1 MNEEKIMSGEKQTQG
16 ELKKTLGFGDLMG
29 IGVGQIIGSG
39 IMTLTGITI
48 ALTGAGT
55 PYAFILAAVLVL
67 CPNTVLAVLGSAVP
81 ATGGMYTYVRD
92 YIGKKTGFF
101 YLALLVAGQL
111 VLAMFGITFAAYVGD
126 LIPGVN
132 ETLIA
137 FGILTLCY
145 IMNMMGVEM
154 AAKLQNFLVIV
165 LVAAMALFIIFGLP
179 KVEWSRFVGMDNIMP
194 NGFVSFLTGAS
205 LLTFATGGAEFL
217 SELGGEMK
225 SPGRDLPRAMIGST
239 ILVGIIYA
247 FIGVVAAG
255 VLPVDEVAGETLSL
269 VANEVFPRPLYIFFV
284 VGGGMFAVASTLNA
298 TFTWCTK
305 GLLIASEEGWLP
317 KQCAYIS
324 KRGVPVVLLT
334 IFYIVGAVPI
344 LTGLDLES
352 ISRLG
357 NGLSLIYVLF
367 PISTGYIIYKKNPE
381 AMARSTFKIGKTP
394 LMIITTIGL
403 AGYVMA
409 AILNF
414 ADIQNAGMM
423 LVIFFAAVII
433 YAFLREK
440 HVNKVAEEKRLAA
453 SGKAE

>member
-1 MNEEKIMSGEKQTQG
+1 MSEEKKG
-16 ELKKTLGFGDLMG
+16 ELKKVLGFGDLMG

-39 IMTLTGITI
+39 IMVLTGITI
-48 ALTGAGT
+48 ELTGAGT
-55 PYAFILAAVLVL
+55 PLAFLLAAVLVT
-67 CPNTVLAVLGSAVP
+67 CPNMVLAVLGSAVP

-111 VLAMFGITFAAYVGD
+111 VLAMFALTFATYVGD

-132 ETLIA
+132 ETLVA
-137 FGILTLCY
+137 FAVLTICF
-145 IMNMMGVEM
+145 IMNVMGVEM

-165 LVAAMALFIIFGLP
+165 LVAAMVLFIAFGLP
-179 KVEWSRFVGMDNIMP
+179 KVNWEAFDSLDKLMP
-194 NGFVSFLTGAS
+194 NGFVNFLTGAS

-225 SPGRDLPRAMIGST
+225 NPGRDLPRAMIAST
-239 ILVGIIYA
+239 VSVAIIYA

-255 VLPVDEVAGETLSL
+255 VLPIEEVAGQSLSL
-269 VANEVFPRPLYIFFV
+269 VAEAIFPKPLYIFFI

-317 KQCAYIS
+317 KQAAYIGKS
-324 KRGVPVVLLT
+324 GTPVVLLT
-334 IFYIVGAVPI
+334 IFYIIGAIPI
-344 LTGLDLES
+344 LTGLDIDV

-367 PISTGYIIYKKNPE
+367 PIFTGYLIYKKNPE
-381 AMARSTFKIGKTP
+381 AMAKSSFKIGKVP
-394 LMIITTIGL
+394 LYILTTLAL

-414 ADIQNAGMM
+414 ADIQNAWQMM
-423 LVIFFAAVII
+423 IGYSIVVII
-433 YAFLREK
+433 YAWIREK
-440 HVNKVAEEKRLAA
+440 HVKSISQEQNN
-453 SGKAE
+453 S

>member
-1 MNEEKIMSGEKQTQG
+1 MSEENKQG
-16 ELKKTLGFGDLMG
+16 GLRKVLGFWDLMG
-29 IGVGQIIGSG
+29 IGIGQIIGSG
-39 IMTLTGITI
+39 IMVLTGITI

-55 PYAFILAAVLVL
+55 PFAFILAAVLVT
-67 CPNTVLAVLGSAVP
+67 CPNMVLAVLGSAVP

-111 VLAMFGITFAAYVGD
+111 VLAMFAITFATYAGD

-132 ETLIA
+132 QTVVA

-145 IMNMMGVEM
+145 IMNIMGVEM
-154 AAKLQNFLVIV
+154 AAKLQNILVV
-165 LVAAMALFIIFGLP
+165 GLVAAMALFVVFGLP
-179 KVEWSRFVGMDNIMP
+179 KVDWSAFAGMDKIMP
-194 NGFVSFLTGAS
+194 NGFISFLTGAS

-225 SPGRDLPRAMIGST
+225 NPGRDLPRAMIGST
-239 ILVGIIYA
+239 LLVAVIYA
-247 FIGVVAAG
+247 FIGIVAAG
-255 VLPVDEVAGETLSL
+255 VLPIDEVAGQSLSL
-269 VANEVFPRPLYIFFV
+269 VAKAIFPKPLYIFFI

-305 GLLIASEEGWLP
+305 GLLIAAEEGWLP
-317 KQCAYIS
+317 KQAAYIS
-324 KRGVPVVLLT
+324 KRGTPVVLLT
-334 IFYIVGAVPI
+334 IFYIVGAIPI
-344 LTGLDLES
+344 LTGLDIEV

-367 PISTGYIIYKKNPE
+367 PIATGYLIHKKNPK
-381 AMARSTFKIGKTP
+381 AMEETSFKMGKTP
-394 LMIITTIGL
+394 LMILTTIAL

-414 ADIQNAGMM
+414 ADIQNAWQMI
-423 LVIFFAAVII
+423 VVFFAIVII

-440 HVNKVAEEKRLAA
+440 HVKKIADETK
-453 SGKAE
+453 

>member
-1 MNEEKIMSGEKQTQG
+1 MSEENKQG
-16 ELKKTLGFGDLMG
+16 GLKKVLGFWDLMG
-29 IGVGQIIGSG
+29 IGIGQIIGSG
-39 IMTLTGITI
+39 IMVLTGITI

-55 PYAFILAAVLVL
+55 PFAFILAAVLVI
-67 CPNTVLAVLGSAVP
+67 CPNMVLAVLGSAVP

-111 VLAMFGITFAAYVGD
+111 VLAMFAITFATYAGD
-126 LIPGVN
+126 LFPGVN
-132 ETLIA
+132 TTVVA

-145 IMNMMGVEM
+145 IMNILGVEM
-154 AAKLQNFLVIV
+154 AAKLQNILVIV
-165 LVAAMALFIIFGLP
+165 LVAAMALFIVFGMP
-179 KVEWSRFVGMDNIMP
+179 KVDWSAFAGMDKIMP
-194 NGFVSFLTGAS
+194 NGFISFLTGAS

-225 SPGRDLPRAMIGST
+225 NPGRDLPRAMIGST
-239 ILVGIIYA
+239 LLVAVIYA
-247 FIGVVAAG
+247 FIGIVAAG
-255 VLPVDEVAGETLSL
+255 VLPIDEVAGQSLSL
-269 VANEVFPRPLYIFFV
+269 VAKAIFPKPLYLFFI

-305 GLLIASEEGWLP
+305 GLLIAAEEGWLP
-317 KQCAYIS
+317 KQAAYIS
-324 KRGVPVVLLT
+324 KRGTPVVLLT

-344 LTGLDLES
+344 LTGLDIEV

-367 PISTGYIIYKKNPE
+367 PIATGYLIYKKNPK
-381 AMARSTFKIGKTP
+381 AMEETSFKIGKTP
-394 LMIITTIGL
+394 LMILTTVAL

-414 ADIQNAGMM
+414 ADIQNAWQMI
-423 LVIFFAAVII
+423 VVFFAVVII
-433 YAFLREK
+433 YAFVREK
-440 HVNKVAEEKRLAA
+440 HVKKVAEENANK
-453 SGKAE
+453 

>member
-1 MNEEKIMSGEKQTQG
+1 MGEEKKQS
-16 ELKKTLGFGDLMG
+16 ELKKCLGFGDLMG
-29 IGVGQIIGSG
+29 IGIGQIIGSG
-39 IMTLTGITI
+39 IMSLTGVCI

-55 PYAFILAAVLVL
+55 PFAFLLAAVLVI
-67 CPNTVLAVLGSAVP
+67 CPNLVLAVLGAAVP

-111 VLAMFGITFAAYVGD
+111 VLAMFAITFAMYAGD
-126 LIPGVN
+126 LIPGINQTVV
-132 ETLIA
+132 A
-137 FGILTLCY
+137 FAILTLCY
-145 IMNMMGVEM
+145 VMNILGVEM
-154 AAKLQNFLVIV
+154 AAKLQNILVIV
-165 LVAAMALFIIFGLP
+165 LVAAMALFVVFGMP
-179 KVEWSRFVGMDNIMP
+179 KVDWSAFAGIDKIMP

-225 SPGRDLPRAMIGST
+225 NPGRDLPRAMIGST
-239 ILVGIIYA
+239 VVVAIIYA
-247 FIGVVAAG
+247 FIGFVAAG
-255 VLPVDEVAGETLSL
+255 VLPVDEVAGQSLSM
-269 VANEVFPRPLYIFFV
+269 VAQQIFPKPLYIFFI

-317 KQCAYIS
+317 KQAAYIS
-324 KRGVPVVLLT
+324 KKGTPVVLLT
-334 IFYIVGAVPI
+334 IFYIVGAVPV
-344 LTGLDLES
+344 LTGLNIET

-367 PISTGYIIYKKNPE
+367 PIATGYLIYKKNPE
-381 AMARSTFKIGKTP
+381 AMAKTPFKVGKTP
-394 LMIITTIGL
+394 LYILTTVAL

-414 ADIQNAGMM
+414 ADIQNAWQMI
-423 LVIFFAAVII
+423 VVFFAIVII
-433 YAFLREK
+433 YAFAREK
-440 HVNKVAEEKRLAA
+440 HVKKVAEENK
-453 SGKAE
+453 